1 MYMGQG
7 LRTRQP
13 ARPGFFGSRSAT
25 STRDA
30 SRYPGTSCPPGNV
43 LVRRE
48 TQPRSPRFIGD
59 KTSDDFVYCRPAP
72 AAAPVRAPAP
82 VSGPTYTTTIS
93 PVMQQAF
100 TPQISPT
107 IQVTTDSPGAQVG
120 ATTQQT
126 APGGQQ
132 AEGGG
137 SGADVDA
144 IARLLESQR
153 AFQDEL
159 DRRAQEQRE
168 HELVR
173 AAEREAAD
181 RRERERDERERIAV
195 MEAEERQRLEE
206 PPMITPAVMPGSG
219 QFIPLEAPMRPGPE
233 LVIDRGQ
240 PVEPVEPEAEAP
252 NTMLI
257 IAIAG
262 AVLLIGGYAYSRQRR
277 KRT

>member
-7 LRTRQP
+7 LPVRQP
-13 ARPGFFGSRSAT
+13 STTGFFGSRSAT

-30 SRYPGTSCPPGNV
+30 SRYPGTACPPGNV
-43 LVRRE
+43 VVSRE

-59 KTSDDFVYCRPAP
+59 KTSEEFVYCRPAP
-72 AAAPVRAPAP
+72 AAAPAPAPAP
-82 VSGPTYTTTIS
+82 VSGPVYTTTIS

-107 IQVTTDSPGAQVG
+107 IQVTSDSPYAQVG

-159 DRRAQEQRE
+159 DRRAAEQRE
-168 HELVR
+168 YELGR
-173 AAEREAAD
+173 TLEREAAD
-181 RRERERDERERIAV
+181 QRERDRDELERIAV

-206 PPMITPAVMPGSG
+206 AIRLPQEVPAP
-219 QFIPLEAPMRPGPE
+219 QFLPVAAPMRPASE
-233 LVIDRGQ
+233 IVIDRGQ
-240 PVEPVEPEAEAP
+240 PVEPEAEVP

-257 IAIAG
+257 IAVAG
-262 AVLLIGGYAYSRQRR
+262 AVLLIGG
-277 KRT
+277 

>member
-7 LRTRQP
+7 LPVRQP
-13 ARPGFFGSRSAT
+13 STTGFFGSRSAT

-30 SRYPGTSCPPGNV
+30 SRYPGTACPPGNV
-43 LVRRE
+43 VVSRE

-59 KTSDDFVYCRPAP
+59 KTSEEFVYCRPAP
-72 AAAPVRAPAP
+72 AAAPAPAPAP
-82 VSGPTYTTTIS
+82 VSGPVYTTTIS

-107 IQVTTDSPGAQVG
+107 IQVTSDSPYAQVG

-159 DRRAQEQRE
+159 DRRAAEQRE
-168 HELVR
+168 YELGR
-173 AAEREAAD
+173 TLEREAAD
-181 RRERERDERERIAV
+181 QRERDRDELERIAV

-206 PPMITPAVMPGSG
+206 AIRLPQEVPAP
-219 QFIPLEAPMRPGPE
+219 QFLPVAAPMRPASE
-233 LVIDRGQ
+233 IVIDRGQ
-240 PVEPVEPEAEAP
+240 PVEPEAEVP

-257 IAIAG
+257 IAVAG
-262 AVLLIGGYAYSRQRR
+262 AVLLIGGYAYSQRR
-277 KRT
+277 KKT

>member
-1 MYMGQG
+1 
-7 LRTRQP
+7 
-13 ARPGFFGSRSAT
+13 
-25 STRDA
+25 
-30 SRYPGTSCPPGNV
+30 
-43 LVRRE
+43 
-48 TQPRSPRFIGD
+48 
-59 KTSDDFVYCRPAP
+59 
-72 AAAPVRAPAP
+72 